1 MKKNMGFSLTIDQA
15 WGKGGGGSCP
25 WVHLWLSLEFFGKSC
40 KKSETLISLSITSQQ
55 FSQVVW

>member
-40 KKSETLISLSITSQQ
+40 KKR
-55 FSQVVW
+55 VKH